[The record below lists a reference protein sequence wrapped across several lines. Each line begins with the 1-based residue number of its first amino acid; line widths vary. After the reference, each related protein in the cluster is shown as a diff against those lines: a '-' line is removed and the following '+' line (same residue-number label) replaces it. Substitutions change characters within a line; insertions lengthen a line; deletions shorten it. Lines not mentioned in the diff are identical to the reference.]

1 MLVKRLSVLP
11 ATIVVS
17 LLLSTPAFG
26 AIKVSDA
33 NGDKTVASLRDC
45 QKYPVEETYS
55 IDSAGRRSVA
65 ADDTGKVRVFGKGG
79 NTMKVAVPPAD
90 FDPHTAT
97 DAQLRMYG
105 FPPRPKSGPA
115 RTRWDAL
122 YPHHQIDFVLPEMC
136 SDPHVTHRPPQR
148 TKSALAPDPLTSD
161 NWSGGIAVNPPDEP
175 PFTSAFVRWQEPSFN
190 AVCPTASGYSI
201 WSGIGGWDTGDRP
214 VWGLLQAGVDNIGG
228 SGPND
233 AYAFWEALNQNK
245 DQTLPEQHIVNMK
258 VSALDQV
265 QSMTYYNPID
275 KTVSFQIYNL
285 TTNKLATLG
294 PWSTIVDPI
303 GSVKG
308 FASDYYDGWTGELIA
323 ERPSVD
329 DAYINLR
336 QPQTGYSQFL
346 DAELGYDSD
355 GDPFPG
361 YEYVGWQ
368 PIKMTSDKDLS
379 VPTGFPTSGAT
390 MWQNTWKACS

>member
-11 ATIVVS
+11 STIAVT
-17 LLLSTPAFG
+17 LLFSTAAAFG
-26 AIKVSDA
+26 ATTDTA
-33 NGDKTVASLRDC
+33 ATGGTLRDC
-45 QKYPVEETYS
+45 QKYPVAETYS
-55 IDSAGRRSVA
+55 IDSAGRRSFA
-65 ADDTGKVRVFGKGG
+65 AGDTGKVEVFGKGG
-79 NTMKVAVPPAD
+79 NTMKVAVPPAS

-105 FPPRPKSGPA
+105 FPPRPESGPA

-122 YPHHQIDFVLPEMC
+122 YPNHKIDYVLPEMC
-136 SDPHVTHRPPQR
+136 SDPHVTHRPAPR
-148 TKSALAPDPLTSD
+148 TQPALAPTPLTSE
-161 NWSGGIAVNPPDEP
+161 NWSGGMAVNPPDEP

-190 AVCPTASGYSI
+190 AGCPTASGYTI
-201 WSGIGGWDTGDRP
+201 WSGIGGWFTTAP

-228 SGPND
+228 SGPNVD
-233 AYAFWEALNQNK
+233 YAFWEALNQNE
-245 DQTLPEQHIVNMK
+245 DQTLPEQHITNLK
-258 VSALDQV
+258 VSARDQV

-294 PWSTIVDPI
+294 PWSTIIDTT
-303 GSVKG
+303 GHVKG
-308 FASDYYDGWTGELIA
+308 LASDYYDGSTAELIA

-329 DAYINLR
+329 GNYLNLR

-368 PIKMTSDKDLS
+368 PVKMRSDKDLS